1 MITRKAHNRRMGI
14 FQSRPEEPAEWAGLP
29 AEPWEPREPTEVLPP
44 AVDDIGVLGAAGVAF
59 SVPIEVL
66 VEEAEQDAAADPD
79 SDAPRP

>member
-1 MITRKAHNRRMGI
+1 MGI
-14 FQSRPEEPAEWAGLP
+14 FQSRPEEPIEWAGLP

-66 VEEAEQDAAADPD
+66 VEEAERTAESDPD
-79 SDAPRP
+79 SPPPTP

>member
-14 FQSRPEEPAEWAGLP
+14 FQSRPEEPTEWAGLP